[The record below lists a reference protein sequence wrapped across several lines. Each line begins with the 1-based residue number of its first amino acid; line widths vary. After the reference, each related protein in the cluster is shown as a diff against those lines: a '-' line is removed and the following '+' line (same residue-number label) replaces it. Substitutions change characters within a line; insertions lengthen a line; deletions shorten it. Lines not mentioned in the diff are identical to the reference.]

1 MAGQARHD
9 PHPRQALS
17 PDDPG
22 QDRTLPPLDEEPD
35 PARELL
41 PARSARSAP
50 GRVRRLLQLAP
61 LPRESQQPDPGRRL
75 LRPRSRDSVTEGKCQ
90 TENHPRPT
98 PAAPSCSQNFYSD
111 GPDPLLIPMPTCPI
125 GSDDVQLNKRSVNST
140 VRLARWKN
148 TVSLRGENPRKT
160 NWSIWPPHAAGAS
173 SLRITSK

>member
-90 TENHPRPT
+90 TENHRATT
-98 PAAPSCSQNFYSD
+98 PAASPDRSYNFNSD
-111 GPDPLLIPMPTCPI
+111 GPDPLLNPLLTCPN
-125 GSDDVQLNKRSVNST
+125 GSDDVQRSVERSSPT
-140 VRLARWKN
+140 
-148 TVSLRGENPRKT
+148 SL
-160 NWSIWPPHAAGAS
+160 HAC
-173 SLRITSK
+173 R

>member
-1 MAGQARHD
+1 MAGRARHD

-75 LRPRSRDSVTEGKCQ
+75 LRPWSSGSIEEGKCQ
-90 TENHPRPT
+90 TENHRRPT
-98 PAAPSCSQNFYSD
+98 PAASSCSQNFNSD
-111 GPDPLLIPMPTCPI
+111 EPDPLLIPMLTCPI
-125 GSDDVQLNKRSVNST
+125 GSDDVQYQSGSNIQSALT
-140 VRLARWKN
+140 P
-148 TVSLRGENPRKT
+148 PR
-160 NWSIWPPHAAGAS
+160 NVLCRH
-173 SLRITSK
+173 LV